1 MPPRPRNDLHSVP
14 PTGTGVGTGVDTA
27 DTVIAPTATEPLPV
41 ESAPTPPDLLAALDA
56 GDDAAVWA
64 WVRAHTPETESL
76 LMYGLILGA
85 GIAGLVEWPAL
96 AITALGQLIVDRRFG
111 GVEALAAELRSK
123 LDAAA
128 SAARGVTG

>member
-1 MPPRPRNDLHSVP
+1 MPPRPRTDLHAVP
-14 PTGTGVGTGVDTA
+14 PAGA
-27 DTVIAPTATEPLPV
+27 DDAVIAPTTTEPLPV
-41 ESAPTPPDLLAALDA
+41 EAAPTPPDLLAALDA

-64 WVRAHTPETESL
+64 WVRAHVPEPESL

-96 AITALGQLIVDRRFG
+96 AITALGQFIVDRRFG
-111 GVEALAAELRSK
+111 GVEALAAELRTK

-128 SAARGVTG
+128 ATARGAVTNG